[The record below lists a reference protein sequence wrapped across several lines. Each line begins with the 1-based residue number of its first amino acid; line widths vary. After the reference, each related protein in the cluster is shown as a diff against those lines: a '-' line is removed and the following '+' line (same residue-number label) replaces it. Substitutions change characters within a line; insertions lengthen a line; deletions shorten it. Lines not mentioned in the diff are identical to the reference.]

1 VEYRIVRPD
10 GTVAWIRDRVFPIK
24 DASGNVHRICGI
36 AEDITERNRTEQAI
50 RAMNEHLEQLVEQRT
65 EAARDSERHYRE
77 VAEHNRLLVQEV
89 EHRVRNNLA
98 GLLGLVSVMQERV
111 KDVETFAGA
120 IEGRLRAMAHVH
132 QLLAKA
138 EWRSLELRF
147 LVESAI
153 SSMDFLSAC
162 PAKVEID
169 GPRVLVPPRRVLPL
183 TLILLE
189 WLTNSCKYGAHSAP
203 GGQLRVYWQ
212 VTPSPRGQR
221 VHFCWKEFDGPRI
234 NGAITA
240 SLGTELVHA
249 FASRELSG
257 CCEMRFPPDG
267 AEHELEFLIGSR
279 ADQSEPAPDAQ
290 E

>member
-1 VEYRIVRPD
+1 
-10 GTVAWIRDRVFPIK
+10 
-24 DASGNVHRICGI
+24 
-36 AEDITERNRTEQAI
+36 
-50 RAMNEHLEQLVEQRT
+50 MNEHLEKLVEQRT

-111 KDVETFAGA
+111 KDVKTFAGA

-138 EWRSLELRF
+138 EWRSLDLRF
-147 LVESAI
+147 LLESAI
-153 SSMDFLSAC
+153 ASMNFLSAC
-162 PAKVEID
+162 PAAVELQ
-169 GPRVLVPPRRVLPL
+169 GERLLVPPRRVLPL

-203 GGQLRVYWQ
+203 GGGLRVRWE
-212 VTPSPRGQR
+212 VAPSPRGQR
-221 VHFCWKEFDGPRI
+221 VHLRWTERGGPRI
-234 NGAITA
+234 NGPVAP

-249 FASRELSG
+249 FASRELG
-257 CCEMRFPPDG
+257 GRCEMLFPPDG
-267 AEHELEFLIGSR
+267 AEHHLEFLIGHR
-279 ADQSEPAPDAQ
+279 TDVTGDAPDNRTISPGD
-290 E
+290 